1 MVCDDDEKRMGP
13 ERFDYGRRDDSECRI
28 YGALCA
34 VYGMELH
41 PPLEEA
47 RHHVCRIPE

>member
-1 MVCDDDEKRMGP
+1 MVYDDEKRTGP
-13 ERFDYGRRDDSECRI
+13 ERCDYGGHDDSECRI
-28 YGALCA
+28 CGDLCG
-34 VYGMELH
+34 VYGTELH

>member
-1 MVCDDDEKRMGP
+1 MVCDDEKRMGLEKFGY
-13 ERFDYGRRDDSECRI
+13 ERYDDSECRT
-28 YGALCA
+28 YGDLCG
-34 VYGMELH
+34 VYGKELH